1 MNGKI
6 RHIRH
11 ITAVLLA
18 VMLTAGVAVAQ
29 KRQISPE
36 QRHKV
41 MEEVREFK
49 HNTFVKKLDLTKEQQ
64 PEFFKL
70 YDQMD
75 DELMEVNRET
85 RTLERKVT
93 KNSEASDTEML
104 AAARAMYTQ
113 KKTEADIELKYFD
126 KFAEVLTA
134 RQMLQLKSVERWI
147 AMQMATY
154 AGRLQGRGKAK

>member
-75 DELMEVNRET
+75 DELMEVN
-85 RTLERKVT
+85 KD
-93 KNSEASDTEML
+93 SEASDTEML

>member
-93 KNSEASDTEML
+93 KDSEASDTEML
-104 AAARAMYTQ
+104 AAACAMYTQ

>member
-93 KNSEASDTEML
+93 KDSEASDTEML

-113 KKTEADIELKYFD
+113 KMTEADIELKYFD

>member
-93 KNSEASDTEML
+93 KDSEASDTEML

-113 KKTEADIELKYFD
+113 KKTEADKELKYFD

>member
-75 DELMEVNRET
+75 DELMAVNQET
-85 RTLERKVT
+85 RRLERRTQKDT
-93 KNSEASDTEML
+93 DASDAELL
-104 AAARAMYTQ
+104 ATARAIYNQ
-113 KKTEADIELKYFD
+113 KKAEADIELKYFD
-126 KFAEVLTA
+126 KFSEVLTA
-134 RQMLQLKSVERWI
+134 RQMVQLRSVERWI
-147 AMQMATY
+147 TMQMATF
-154 AGRLQGRGKAK
+154 AGRMKARPAK

>member
-1 MNGKI
+1 M
-6 RHIRH
+6 
-11 ITAVLLA
+11 
-18 VMLTAGVAVAQ
+18 AQ

-36 QRHKV
+36 QRQKV

-85 RTLERKVT
+85 RTLER
-93 KNSEASDTEML
+93 NSEASDTEML